1 MVGSAGTSCRDS
13 GIAGHVSRSPCPA
26 LRHPGAGTVDVE
38 RVVLRSVTE
47 PGARVEAPVEALLR
61 VEAGL
66 ITRLPPDH
74 AARVATH
81 PATRVIG
88 ALYAGS

>member
-1 MVGSAGTSCRDS
+1 
-13 GIAGHVSRSPCPA
+13 
-26 LRHPGAGTVDVE
+26 
-38 RVVLRSVTE
+38 
-47 PGARVEAPVEALLR
+47 VEALLR